1 VIDQGYI
8 DALQRERA
16 HYVRTG
22 QPARVALV
30 DAELKR
36 AGAVTKAT
44 PDPVV
49 VTATV
54 EAPETAARPRATR
67 KAARAT

>member
-1 VIDQGYI
+1 MIDQGYI

-22 QPARVALV
+22 QSARVALV

-49 VTATV
+49 ETATV
-54 EAPETAARPRATR
+54 VAPETAAKPRATR
-67 KAARAT
+67 KAARTP